1 MWNNIYTREVQHDR
15 FPFYKAIVGS
25 AENKTVMD
33 FGGNT
38 GNLLH
43 FSAGEIKEENFICV
57 DLDETALS
65 VGETEYPNAKW
76 LSHDRYGWCY
86 NHHGNRNAS
95 FPSPGID
102 HIDHIFS
109 YSVFS
114 HTDFAE
120 LVTSLK
126 WMKTFNPEIIAVS
139 VLLTENK
146 VIADWFWHRRV
157 QEYGR
162 CIDYRDHLR
171 DCQTTFSV
179 FDNDFIVEDTPL
191 MADYH
196 SRHLITFHRQEWLL
210 AELAKEGLE
219 AELVQPPHC
228 YQTFVVIRNS

>member
-1 MWNNIYTREVQHDR
+1 MWNNLYTREEQHNR
-15 FPFYKAIVGS
+15 FPIYERLVGS
-25 AENKTVMD
+25 VENKTIMD

-38 GNLLH
+38 GNLLY
-43 FSAGEIKEENFICV
+43 FSEGKIKEENYVCV
-57 DLDETALS
+57 DLEKEALAI
-65 VGETEYPNAKW
+65 GEAEYPSAEW
-76 LSHDRYGWCY
+76 ISYDRYAWCY
-86 NHHGNRNAS
+86 NHNGDRNS
-95 FPSPGID
+95 PFPSPKKEQIN
-102 HIDHIFS
+102 HIFS

-120 LVTSLK
+120 LVTTLK

-139 VLLTENK
+139 VLLTENT

-157 QEYGR
+157 QEYGE

-179 FDNDFIVEDTPL
+179 FDNDTIVEDAPL
-191 MADYH
+191 MAERQ
-196 SRHLITFHRQEWLL
+196 SRHLITFHHPEWLL